1 MIEIAT
7 QVLKRFSVL
16 AAIVLALAVPGFSYV
31 SEEVQP
37 DTLQAD
43 STHDNLSEAA
53 DSLEVA
59 GEEEG
64 HSGKFQPG
72 PFIMDHI
79 ADSYEWHVTSFGET
93 HVSIPLPVILYTSEK
108 GISVFM
114 SSHFHHGHE
123 AYEGFFISHEEKY
136 KGKIVYLNPA
146 GEEVRPIDL
155 SITKNVTGLFISM
168 ILMLWI
174 FLSIAKSYK
183 TRAGK
188 APKGLQN
195 LLEPLIIFIRDDVA
209 RSSIGEKHYMRFM
222 PYLLTIFWLIF
233 INNLLGLVPI
243 FPGGANVTGN
253 IAVTLVFA
261 LITFIITSING
272 KRAYWAHVFWP
283 PVPHALKP
291 LMIPIEI
298 IGVFIKPFVL
308 MVRLFA
314 NITAGHIIALGFFS
328 LIFIFG
334 GIHAGAGY
342 GVSVVTIVFTVF
354 MTMLELLVAFI
365 QAYVFT
371 FLSALYFGMAVEE
384 HHH

>member
-16 AAIVLALAVPGFSYV
+16 AAIVLVLAVPGFSYV

-108 GISVFM
+108 GLSVFM

-222 PYLLTIFWLIF
+222 PYLLTIFYSIWL
-233 INNLLGLVPI
+233 NNS
-243 FPGGANVTGN
+243 N
-253 IAVTLVFA
+253 
-261 LITFIITSING
+261 
-272 KRAYWAHVFWP
+272 
-283 PVPHALKP
+283 
-291 LMIPIEI
+291 
-298 IGVFIKPFVL
+298 
-308 MVRLFA
+308 
-314 NITAGHIIALGFFS
+314 
-328 LIFIFG
+328 
-334 GIHAGAGY
+334 
-342 GVSVVTIVFTVF
+342 
-354 MTMLELLVAFI
+354 
-365 QAYVFT
+365 
-371 FLSALYFGMAVEE
+371 LYCIYL
-384 HHH
+384 